1 MNILETDR
9 LILRT
14 WSLND
19 TEALFKI
26 YSNPELY
33 RFTQSAPF
41 PDVEFTRRYM
51 KQYFIDYHNER
62 GFGVW
67 AVVEKASGELV
78 GTCGLD
84 YFDDRPELGLGYW
97 FDPEYWGRGYATEEA
112 RACVEYAFEKLNAP
126 ELASMTDSRNKASQR
141 VLEKAGF
148 TCVEI
153 ITEEDGTEGRLYVA
167 KNLEAT
173 QP

>member
-14 WSLND
+14 WSLD
-19 TEALFKI
+19 DAETLFRL

-33 RFTQSAPF
+33 CFTGSEPF
-41 PDVEFTRRYM
+41 PDVETTRRYM
-51 KQYFIDYHNER
+51 EEYFINFQKER

-67 AVVEKASGELV
+67 AVVEKVSGKLV
-78 GTCGLD
+78 GSCGLD

-97 FDPEYWGRGYATEEA
+97 FDPEYWGRGYATEAA
-112 RACVEYAFEKLNAP
+112 RVCVAYAFDKLNAP
-126 ELASMTDSRNKASQR
+126 ELASMTHSQNKASQR

-148 TCVEI
+148 VCVEI
-153 ITEEDGTEGRLYVA
+153 VVEEDGMEGMLYVA
-167 KNLEAT
+167 KN
-173 QP
+173 PG

>member
-1 MNILETDR
+1 MNILETDH

-14 WSLND
+14 WELD
-19 TEALFKI
+19 DAEALFKF

-33 RFTQSAPF
+33 RFTGSDPSLF
-41 PDVEFTRRYM
+41 PDVETTRRYM
-51 KQYFIDYHNER
+51 EKYFINYHNER

-67 AVVEKASGELV
+67 AVVEKGSGKLV
-78 GTCGLD
+78 GSCGLD

-97 FDPEYWGRGYATEEA
+97 FDPDYWGRGYATEA
-112 RACVEYAFEKLNAP
+112 ALACVGYAFNTLNVS

-148 TCVEI
+148 ICVERI
-153 ITEEDGTEGRLYVA
+153 AEAGGTEGLLYVA
-167 KNLEAT
+167 KK
-173 QP
+173 PG